1 VIRDELDRLFG
12 WEEHHRRLTARVGI
26 VTALTLGI
34 DAIGATLMDVFEKG
48 VKGSDIHAFTDA
60 LFFSTVQL
68 LTVSSQMHNPVTGA
82 GRIVD
87 VVLEVWAISAV
98 TTLAGSFASFF
109 RTTDIG

>member
-12 WEEHHRRLTARVGI
+12 WEEHHRRLTARLGI
-26 VTALTLGI
+26 ATALTLVVDGV
-34 DAIGATLMDVFEKG
+34 GATLMNALEKG

-68 LTVSSQMHNPVTGA
+68 LTVSSQMRNPVTGG

-87 VVLEVWAISAV
+87 VFLEVWAITAV
-98 TTLAGSFASFF
+98 TAVAGSFASFF
-109 RTTDIG
+109 RSSDA